1 MAKRH
6 WIFTA
11 ENTAGFCESDRC
23 LPLIVVERVSAVFSG
38 AGRSSPMG
46 ADYCSR
52 NVMGTT
58 AHVPFLGLRFHFQ
71 AGIVFKTRSA
81 S

>member
-11 ENTAGFCESDRC
+11 EKTAGFHESDRC

-46 ADYCSR
+46 GGLLQPERYGDDGPC
-52 NVMGTT
+52 
-58 AHVPFLGLRFHFQ
+58 PFPGLAFPFPGRH
-71 AGIVFKTRSA
+71 RL
-81 S
+81 

>member
-11 ENTAGFCESDRC
+11 ENTAGFRESDRC
-23 LPLIVVERVSAVFSG
+23 LPLIVVERVSAVFSR

-46 ADYCSR
+46 GGLLQPERYGDDGPC
-52 NVMGTT
+52 
-58 AHVPFLGLRFHFQ
+58 PFLGLAFPFPGRH
-71 AGIVFKTRSA
+71 RL
-81 S
+81 